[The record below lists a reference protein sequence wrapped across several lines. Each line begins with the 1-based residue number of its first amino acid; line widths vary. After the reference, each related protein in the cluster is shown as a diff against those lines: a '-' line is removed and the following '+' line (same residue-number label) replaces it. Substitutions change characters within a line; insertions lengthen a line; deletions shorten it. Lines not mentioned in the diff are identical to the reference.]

1 MIRLTRAPDMLLG
14 QHWVNLL
21 RQAGIACRLTGV
33 HLQGGAG
40 EIPVDQCGPDLWIE
54 NEHDRESAMGI
65 IEGWADASS
74 RAGPHWHCP
83 ACGEWLEPQ
92 FSSCWQCGA
101 ARPGDDAPPR
111 A

>member
-1 MIRLTRAPDMLLG
+1 MIRLTRAPDLMLG

-40 EIPVDQCGPDLWIE
+40 EIPVDQCGPDVWIE
-54 NEHDRESAMGI
+54 NPQDREAAMRI
-65 IEGWADASS
+65 IDNRDDAAAS
-74 RAGPHWHCP
+74 RPHWHCA

-92 FSSCWQCGA
+92 FSECWQCGA
-101 ARPGDDAPPR
+101 ARPGDMLV
-111 A
+111 